1 MNLGL
6 SNGGTWYIPE
16 VAAGLD
22 QNDVAIN
29 LDINGGVVDVA
40 ESDRTILVKKLEGEG
55 GTLKIGTVKNEDGTF
70 EYSTMN
76 VEAADADNATAF
88 TIAYQGITADD
99 IDNAEEAM
107 QALDDVVNVENSAT
121 VIQKKVIAEGD
132 INGAITQ
139 VTVNL

>member
-6 SNGGTWYIPE
+6 SDGGTWYIPE
-16 VAAGLD
+16 VGAGLE

-55 GTLKIGTVKNEDGTF
+55 GTLKIGTVMNEDGTF
-70 EYSTMN
+70 EYSTMK
-76 VEAADADNATAF
+76 VEAADAANATAF

-99 IDNAEEAM
+99 IVNAEEGLTM
-107 QALDDVVNVENSAT
+107 SSTSTT
-121 VIQKKVIAEGD
+121 VQPSFRKR
-132 INGAITQ
+132 
-139 VTVNL
+139 